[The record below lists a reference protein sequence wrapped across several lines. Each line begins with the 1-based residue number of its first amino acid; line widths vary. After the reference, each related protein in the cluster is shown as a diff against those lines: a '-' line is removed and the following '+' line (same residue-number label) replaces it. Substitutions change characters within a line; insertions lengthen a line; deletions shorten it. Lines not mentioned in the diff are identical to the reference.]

1 MDPSGPGRRAA
12 VPPGHRR
19 GRGGMIWPMRAAVLR
34 QCPGWLEV
42 ADVEVDR
49 PGPREVLVR
58 TAAAG
63 LCHSDLHF
71 LEGKY
76 PAPVPVVMGHESAGV
91 VEAVGEEVTYV
102 KAGDSVITC
111 LSVFC
116 GACEYCL
123 TGRPYLCQSPEVRR
137 GPGQRPRLVERG
149 EQVNQFASLGSFAEA
164 MLLHE
169 HAVVKVTSDMPL
181 DRAALIGCGVTTGL
195 GAVFNTARVPAGASV
210 AVIGCGGIGLACVQG
225 AYLAGAARIIAV
237 DLVPSKLEL
246 ARRLGATD
254 TVNGS
259 EGDVVAQVQE
269 LTGGGVEY
277 SFEAI
282 GLAAAAE
289 QAFNMLRR
297 GGMATVIGMIPP
309 GHLVQLPGTA
319 FLQSKRIQGS
329 TMGSNRFRVD
339 MPRYVDLYLQGRLK
353 LDEMVSARIK
363 LDEINDG
370 FKALQRA
377 DTARSVVVFPG

>member
-1 MDPSGPGRRAA
+1 
-12 VPPGHRR
+12 
-19 GRGGMIWPMRAAVLR
+19 MRAAVLR
-34 QCPGWLEV
+34 QSPGWLEIT
-42 ADVEVDR
+42 DLEVDR
-49 PGPREVLVR
+49 PGPSEVVVR

-76 PAPVPVVMGHESAGV
+76 PAQVPIVMGHESAGV
-91 VEAVGEEVTYV
+91 VEAVGEAVHYV
-102 KAGDSVITC
+102 APGDHVITC

-123 TGRPYLCQSPEVRR
+123 TGRPYLCQSPDVRR
-137 GPGQRPRLVERG
+137 GPEQRSRLFEKGQR
-149 EQVNQFASLGSFAEA
+149 VNQFANLGSFAET
-164 MLLHE
+164 MLVHE
-169 HAVVKVTSDMPL
+169 HALVRITPDMPL

-195 GAVFNTARVPAGASV
+195 GAVFNTARVPAGATV
-210 AVIGCGGIGLACVQG
+210 AVVGCGGIGLSCVQG

-237 DLVPSKLEL
+237 DLVASKLDL

-259 EGDVVAQVQE
+259 DGDVVAQVLE
-269 LTGGGVEY
+269 LTDGGVEY

-282 GLAAAAE
+282 GLATAAE
-289 QAFNMLRR
+289 QAFEMLRR
-297 GGMATVIGMIPP
+297 GGLATVIGMIPP
-309 GHLVQLPGTA
+309 GQMVQLPGSS
-319 FLQSKRIQGS
+319 FLQSKRIGGS
-329 TMGSNRFRVD
+329 TMGSNRFRID

-370 FKALQRA
+370 FTALQRA
-377 DTARSVVVFPG
+377 DTARSVIVFSG